1 MQKLLTGTT
10 ICICILCFLSPGWAW
25 WYGYVELDSTGEIV
39 EGAEVHAYSDQ
50 GCSDTVYTNYNG
62 QWTLSFKSGM
72 IDSLD
77 YGYIY
82 AEKTIDDKV
91 YGNYVSDGVYY
102 PLPHVQKDTIRLVYP
117 ARRYPLY

>member
-1 MQKLLTGTT
+1 MQKLITGTT
-10 ICICILCFLSPGWAW
+10 ICICIFCFLSTGWAW
-25 WYGYVELDSTGEIV
+25 WSGYVVLDSTGEIV

-50 GCSDTVYTNYNG
+50 GCSDTVYTNADGRWVLNH
-62 QWTLSFKSGM
+62 KSGM
-72 IDSLD
+72 EEDQE

-102 PLPHVQKDTIRLVYP
+102 HLPHVQKDTIRLVYP
-117 ARRYPLY
+117 ARLYPLY